1 MMCFLGPEGF
11 PDPITPDPDGD
22 ATALVGVC
30 APDRLGEG
38 IKPLL
43 ETVPPIVEEDM
54 PVTLLTASPE
64 ATAATEATEPPTT
77 LGEAQALSSFLE
89 P

>member
-1 MMCFLGPEGF
+1 MCFLGPDGLPE
-11 PDPITPDPDGD
+11 PITPDPDGD

-43 ETVPPIVEEDM
+43 ETVPPMVDEDM
-54 PVTLLTASPE
+54 PATLLTASPE
-64 ATAATEATEPPTT
+64 VTAATEATEPATT
-77 LGEAQALSSFLE
+77 LGEAQALSSFLD

>member
-1 MMCFLGPEGF
+1 MMCFLGPDGLLE
-11 PDPITPDPDGD
+11 PMTPEPDGE

-38 IKPLL
+38 IKPLF
-43 ETVPPIVEEDM
+43 EAVPPIVDEDI
-54 PVTLLTASPE
+54 PATLLTASPE
-64 ATAATEATEPPTT
+64 ATAATEATEPATT

>member
-1 MMCFLGPEGF
+1 MMCFLGPEGL
-11 PDPITPDPDGD
+11 PEPITADPDGD
-22 ATALVGVC
+22 ATALVGVW

-43 ETVPPIVEEDM
+43 GTALPIVEEEM
-54 PVTLLTASPE
+54 PATLLTASPE
-64 ATAATEATEPPTT
+64 ATAATEATEPETT